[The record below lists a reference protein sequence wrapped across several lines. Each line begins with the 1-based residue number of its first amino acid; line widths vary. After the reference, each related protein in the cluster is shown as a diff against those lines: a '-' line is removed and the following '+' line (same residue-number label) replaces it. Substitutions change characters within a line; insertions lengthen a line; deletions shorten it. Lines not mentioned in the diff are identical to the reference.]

1 VVCLDRDE
9 ENEDELDAGMKEL
22 LAHAGIITAR
32 IHAKKSTLVTRKE
45 VSGECIAKMIELR
58 QQGHTLRSIA
68 NEIERQGFKTS
79 HGDSVSYAKVR
90 QLIDANGSETLLTK
104 VVCGEGDKLEE
115 SCKTFIESRI
125 VKTEGG
131 KVTMGDV
138 YPRYVS
144 YCQANGKVPQPRNI
158 LGRHL
163 IRALGRHGKKVA
175 GARYWVGYSVN

>member
-1 VVCLDRDE
+1 VKIGCR
-9 ENEDELDAGMKEL
+9 
-22 LAHAGIITAR
+22 
-32 IHAKKSTLVTRKE
+32 
-45 VSGECIAKMIELR
+45 
-58 QQGHTLRSIA
+58 
-68 NEIERQGFKTS
+68 
-79 HGDSVSYAKVR
+79 
-90 QLIDANGSETLLTK
+90 